1 MHAPHFPGIF
11 APEQAE
17 LPLGNH
23 LAATPRQI
31 EYARAL
37 AKQKKLELS
46 PSLLSNRAALSNWI
60 DKNKAPA
67 PTGRFSAYPSAKQVA
82 FAERIAR
89 LKKRQVPHECFR
101 DKTLMSRWID
111 SHKPH

>member
-1 MHAPHFPGIF
+1 MQAPHFPGIF

-17 LPLGNH
+17 LPLSDH
-23 LAATPRQI
+23 AAATPRQI

-37 AKQKKLELS
+37 AKQKNVELS

-60 DKNKAPA
+60 EKNKAPA
-67 PTGRFSAYPSAKQVA
+67 ATGRFAAYPSAKQVA

-89 LKKRQVPHECFR
+89 LKKRQVPDECFR

-111 SHKPH
+111 YNKPN